1 MRVRTFRRVVVT
13 VRIALLD
20 RVKTCGP
27 PTQSLDRIAH
37 RGVARDII
45 LLSRETGRVGS
56 PRDEFGAFVRSFVR
70 SSVRAFERSR
80 VTTAARSDSNRAS
93 GRVRDTTIDES

>member
-27 PTQSLDRIAH
+27 PTTSLDRIAH

-70 SSVRAFERSR
+70 AFERSS
-80 VTTAARSDSNRAS
+80 VH
-93 GRVRDTTIDES
+93 E